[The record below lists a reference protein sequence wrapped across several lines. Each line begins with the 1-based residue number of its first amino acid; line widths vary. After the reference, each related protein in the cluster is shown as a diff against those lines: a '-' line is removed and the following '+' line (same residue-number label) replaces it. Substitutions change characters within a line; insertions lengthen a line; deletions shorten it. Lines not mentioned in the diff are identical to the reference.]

1 MAFPEGGCMSARDA
15 ILSRLRTAG
24 ANTRLPRPSAPPATL
39 VSAAEP
45 HHVLVDRFR
54 EELQLI
60 GVVSWLEVSAD
71 AVQARVAEL
80 AGDASVLSWHPR
92 ELPYDAGRFLIDPAT
107 PDAPRD
113 VQAAAGVGITGC
125 DAAIAETG
133 SLVMLSGPGRSR
145 AVSLLP
151 PFHIAIVRSD
161 QLYGSMGEFFAQ
173 RRSDIVK
180 AASCTFITGP
190 SRSADIEF
198 TLTLGVHGPGRVAVV
213 MGP

>member
-1 MAFPEGGCMSARDA
+1 MSARDA

-24 ANTRLPRPSAPPATL
+24 ANTTLPRPSAPPPAL
-39 VSAAEP
+39 VSAGEP

-54 EELQLI
+54 EELRLI
-60 GVVSWLEVSAD
+60 GVASWLEASAD
-71 AVQARVAEL
+71 DVRARVAEL
-80 AGDASVLSWHPR
+80 AGDASISSWQPS
-92 ELPYDAGRFLIDPAT
+92 ELPYDVGRFLIDPAT
-107 PDAPRD
+107 PESPRD

-161 QLYGSMGEFFAQ
+161 QLYESMGEFFAQ

-213 MGP
+213 IGP